1 MTAQIFIDGE
11 VGTTG
16 LQIRARLQGRDDLRL
31 ISLPEDRR
39 KNLDARLEAAEA
51 ADVAILCLPDDSV
64 REITP
69 ELAKLGTRVIDPSS
83 AHRVAPDW
91 SYGFPEISAQLR
103 ADIAEAQFV
112 SNPGCYPTG
121 AIALIK
127 PLIDAGLIAADDALC
142 VNAVSG
148 YTGGGKALIAEFEN
162 GDASGVFV
170 YGTGQNHK
178 HLPELK
184 LRSGLSKA
192 PIFVP
197 SVGQYAQGMIVQ
209 IPLHR
214 EAGFAQAAFKALEAH
229 YNGSNFVKAVPRES
243 MGARIDPRRLND
255 TNRLE
260 VTVDSNADG
269 SATVLIAVLDNLGK
283 GASGAAVQNLNIMLG
298 LDETLSL

>member
-1 MTAQIFIDGE
+1 MTAQVFIDGE

-39 KNLDARLEAAEA
+39 KNMDARLEAADA
-51 ADVAILCLPDDSV
+51 ADVAILCLPDAGV
-64 REITP
+64 REIAP
-69 ELAKLGTRVIDPSS
+69 ELARMGTRVIDASS
-83 AHRVAPDW
+83 VHRVDPDW
-91 SYGFPEISAQLR
+91 AYGFPELSAEARTAVSEAQL
-103 ADIAEAQFV
+103 V

-121 AIALIK
+121 ATSLIK
-127 PLIDAGLIAADDALC
+127 PLIDAGLISADEGLC

-148 YTGGGKALIAEFEN
+148 YTGGGKSLIAEFE
-162 GDASGVFV
+162 GGEESGVFV
-170 YGTGQNHK
+170 YGTSQTHK
-178 HLPELK
+178 HLPEMR

-197 SVGQYAQGMIVQ
+197 SVGDYAQGMIVQ
-209 IPLHR
+209 IPLYR
-214 EAGFAQAAFKALEAH
+214 DAGFAQAAFEALAAH
-229 YNGSNFVKAVPRES
+229 YDGANFVKAVARDT

-255 TNRLE
+255 SNVME
-260 VTVDSNADG
+260 VTVDSDADG
-269 SATVLIAVLDNLGK
+269 AATVLIAVLDNLGK